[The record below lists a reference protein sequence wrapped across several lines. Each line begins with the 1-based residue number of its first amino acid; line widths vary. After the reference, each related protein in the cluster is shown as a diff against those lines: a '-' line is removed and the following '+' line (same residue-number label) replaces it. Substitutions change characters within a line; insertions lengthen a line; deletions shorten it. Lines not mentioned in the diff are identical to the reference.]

1 MAKIDVSKI
10 EGYEAMTP
18 EDKLN
23 ALLGYEFEE
32 PKPAEPTDSARLKE
46 ALSKANSE
54 AAAYKRQLREKQT
67 EAERA
72 EADRAE
78 AEQKLQEE
86 LAGYKQRERLS
97 NYRTQL
103 MSAGVDAETAKLMAE
118 ALPDGVSDDYFA
130 TVKAFNE
137 NQKQAI
143 VSEALNNQPGLSVGT
158 PPKGRTAEE
167 LEMETLRRNI
177 GLI

>member
-10 EGYEAMTP
+10 EGYEAMTA

-23 ALLGYEFEE
+23 ALLGYEFED
-32 PKPAEPTDSARLKE
+32 PKPAESADSSKLKE

-78 AEQKLQEE
+78 AEKQLREE
-86 LAGYKQRERLS
+86 LDNYRTKERLS
-97 NYRTQL
+97 NYRAQL
-103 MSAGVDAETAKLMAE
+103 MAAGIDADTAALMAQ
-118 ALPDGVSDDYFA
+118 ALPDGVSDEYFA
-130 TVKAFNE
+130 ATKTFIE

-143 VSEALNNQPGLSVGT
+143 ATEALNNQPGLSVGT
-158 PPKGRTAEE
+158 PPKGKTAEE